1 MPTAY
6 LVIYIIVAVF
16 MIACYFWDK
25 YRKGNS
31 DIQSTIVG
39 LLLLLLCFAGT
50 WHHYRKL
57 EREREEQYVTAVEE
71 VPQKDPPEV
80 RQAKIQARIGA
91 AILTRTPIF
100 FRYDDAH
107 RVVHPHRIG
116 RSNTGNILMRAWEV
130 HRAGESVGQWRT
142 YNLDKITGVGPLI
155 GEQFD
160 VAPDYKSPDSSIP
173 TVFLEIPINNKR
185 AAE

>member
-1 MPTAY
+1 MLTAY
-6 LVIYIIVAVF
+6 IVIYLILLACFVVGSFRDKCRTGTFDVQQTVVGIV
-16 MIACYFWDK
+16 
-25 YRKGNS
+25 
-31 DIQSTIVG
+31 
-39 LLLLLLCFAGT
+39 LLTVCMTGAA
-50 WHHYRKL
+50 WRDYKER
-57 EREREEQYVTAVEE
+57 RERFMADVEE
-71 VPQKDPPEV
+71 VVEEDPPEV

-91 AILTRTPIF
+91 AIHTRTPIF

-116 RSNTGNILMRAWEV
+116 RSNTGNILLRAWEV
-130 HRAGESVGQWRT
+130 QRAGESVGQWRM
-142 YNLDKITGVGPLI
+142 YNLDKITGVIPLI

-160 VAPDYKSPDSSIP
+160 IAPGYKSPDSSIP

>member
-1 MPTAY
+1 MPTAC

-31 DIQSTIVG
+31 DMQSTIVG

-57 EREREEQYVTAVEE
+57 EREREEQYVTAFERMLE
-71 VPQKDPPEV
+71 DDSPES
-80 RQAKIQARIGA
+80 RQAKIGA
-91 AILTRTPIF
+91 AIQTRTPIL
-100 FRYDDAH
+100 FRYDDVQ
-107 RVVHPHRIG
+107 RIVHPHRIG
-116 RSNTGNILMRAWEV
+116 RSNTGNVLLRAWEV
-130 HRAGESVGQWRT
+130 QRAGESVGQWRM
-142 YNLDKITGVGPLI
+142 YNLDKITGVIPLI

-160 VAPDYKSPDSSIP
+160 IAPDYKSPDSSIP
-173 TVFLEIPINNKR
+173 TVFLEIPTNNKR
-185 AAE
+185 AAD

>member
-1 MPTAY
+1 MLTAY
-6 LVIYIIVAVF
+6 IIIYLILLACFVAGS
-16 MIACYFWDK
+16 FWDK
-25 YRKGNS
+25 CRKGTYNA
-31 DIQSTIVG
+31 QQTVVG
-39 LLLLLLCFAGT
+39 IILLTVCMTGAA
-50 WHHYRKL
+50 WRDYNER
-57 EREREEQYVTAVEE
+57 RERSLADVEE
-71 VPQKDPPEV
+71 VVEKVPPEV

-142 YNLDKITGVGPLI
+142 YNLDKITGVIPLI

-160 VAPDYKSPDSSIP
+160 IAPNYKSPDSSIP
-173 TVFLEIPINNKR
+173 TVFLEIPFNNKR